1 MAEKTVFESFYVC
14 VEKADRIVLSDNA
27 NVTATLVG
35 CVEKAGT
42 GTAVVRAGALGEGGT
57 SVRYAPPDGTVLH
70 FPFDGSL
77 EEALNGPQGQMTP
90 LAIAHGARARCGLR
104 GEGRRLL

>member
-1 MAEKTVFESFYVC
+1 MVVEQNAVLDLCGQKAVCRALDVRGGAVINGTVL
-14 VEKADRIVLSDNA
+14 ADRIVLSDNA

-57 SVRYAPPDGTVLH
+57 SVRSSISPSTG
-70 FPFDGSL
+70 
-77 EEALNGPQGQMTP
+77 
-90 LAIAHGARARCGLR
+90 RW
-104 GEGRRLL
+104 RRL